1 MAVDS
6 LPLGRC
12 VSYDAGMRTRPRHAV
27 RLVLAA
33 VFAANASAAPAAPAA
48 PTAQPPAGARAELA
62 ILETTDLHSAVVGYD
77 YFKLAG
83 DPSLGLDR
91 TAALIA
97 AARRDFP
104 NTLLFDNGDTIQGNA
119 LGDYQATVDP
129 LACGEL
135 PAIFKAMRKIGY
147 DGIGIGNHDFN
158 FGLAYLGQVTGQRLE
173 VDGVAAQKCEGP
185 GFPVVL
191 ANVYSTKT
199 QRPLFA
205 PYRILTRRIRAVDAD
220 GKPFESA
227 VKVGIIGFTPPAILN
242 WDRRRLEGKIY
253 TEGLVETARR
263 YLPEMRAK
271 GAELIVAISHGGL
284 DGGPYSPAMENGN
297 YWLARAS
304 AGIGGID
311 ALLLGHSHQAFP
323 NPASSAAQFNL
334 PHVDKVKG
342 RVFGVPTVMA
352 NLWGKNLGVVRLQLR
367 SDGKRWH
374 AEQDAAIVENRST
387 QQPDKTY
394 VAADPAI
401 MKLVKPEHEATIR
414 YVKTPI
420 GSADFR
426 MSTYFADVGD
436 VSAIEVVNQAQADYA
451 RKYVQANLPQYAQ
464 LPVLSVSAPF
474 KSGQAG
480 VADYTD
486 VAAGDLALNNAADLY
501 LYPNA
506 LALVKVDAAGLK
518 AWLEKAATRFNTID
532 PGKSAPQELVNTGFA
547 GYNFDSVTAPELR
560 YEIDLTQ
567 PPGQRIV
574 GLAWQGKPLADGQ
587 EFLVATNNYRA
598 SGGGNFPGLDGSRT
612 VLAAPDA
619 SRDVLIAYIKQ
630 VKRLSRAANGAQRS
644 WRFKPVATGGPVVF
658 HSAPGKLALA
668 RAAGL
673 ENVTQ
678 LAADDGQGKG
688 FALYAIDLGR

>member
-1 MAVDS
+1 MTYLHRS
-6 LPLGRC
+6 PLWLILSAAF
-12 VSYDAGMRTRPRHAV
+12 VTTPA
-27 RLVLAA
+27 LAA
-33 VFAANASAAPAAPAA
+33 RP
-48 PTAQPPAGARAELA
+48 QAGASAELA

-77 YFKLAG
+77 YFKLAA

-91 TAALIA
+91 TASLIA
-97 AARRDFP
+97 QARRDFP

-119 LGDYQATVDP
+119 LGDYQATVNP
-129 LACGEL
+129 LKCGQL
-135 PAIFKAMRKIGY
+135 LGIYKAMRKIGY

-158 FGLAYLGQVTGQRLE
+158 FGLAYLGQVTSQRLD
-173 VDGVAAQKCEGP
+173 VDGVPAKTCSGP

-191 ANVYSTKT
+191 ANVYSVKT
-199 QRPLFA
+199 RKPLFE
-205 PYRILTRRIRAVDAD
+205 PYRILTRRIQAVDAH
-220 GKPFESA
+220 GRAFETS

-242 WDRRRLEGKIY
+242 WDRRWLEGKIY
-253 TEGLVETARR
+253 TQGLVETAKR

-271 GAELIVAISHGGL
+271 GAELVVAISHGGL
-284 DGGPYSPAMENGN
+284 DDSPYSPTMENGN
-297 YWLARAS
+297 YYLAQ
-304 AGIGGID
+304 IPGID
-311 ALLLGHSHQAFP
+311 ALLLGHSHQPFP
-323 NPASSAAQFNL
+323 NPASTVAQFNL
-334 PHVDKVKG
+334 PHVDKAKG

-367 SDGKRWH
+367 HDGKRWH
-374 AEQDAAIVENRST
+374 ADQDAAVVENRTT

-394 VAADPAI
+394 VAADPAV
-401 MKLVKPEHEATIR
+401 MDLVQDEHEATIR

-436 VSAIEVVNQAQADYA
+436 VSAIQVVNQAQSDYA
-451 RKYVQANLPQYAQ
+451 RQYVKANLPQYAQ

-474 KSGQAG
+474 KSGSAG

-506 LALVKVDAAGLK
+506 LALVKVDGAGLK
-518 AWLEKAATRFNTID
+518 AWLEKAASRFNTID
-532 PGKSAPQELVNTGFA
+532 PDKTGPQELVNTGFA
-547 GYNFDSVTAPELR
+547 GYNFDTVTSPELR

-567 PPGQRIV
+567 APGKRI
-574 GLAWQGKPLADGQ
+574 GNLQLHGAPLAAGQ

-619 SRDVLIAYIKQ
+619 SRDVLIAYIKEA
-630 VKRLSRAANGAQRS
+630 KRLSRAANGAQRS
-644 WRFKPVATGGPVVF
+644 WRFTKVATKGPVVF
-658 HSAPGKLALA
+658 HSAPGKLELA

-673 ENVTQ
+673 ENVSQ

-688 FALYAIDLGR
+688 FALYAVDLAK

>member
-1 MAVDS
+1 MTYLHRS
-6 LPLGRC
+6 PLWLILSAAF
-12 VSYDAGMRTRPRHAV
+12 VTTPT
-27 RLVLAA
+27 LAA
-33 VFAANASAAPAAPAA
+33 RP
-48 PTAQPPAGARAELA
+48 QAGASAELA

-77 YFKLAG
+77 YFKLAA

-91 TAALIA
+91 TASLIA
-97 AARRDFP
+97 QARRDFP

-119 LGDYQATVDP
+119 LGDYQATVNP
-129 LACGEL
+129 LKCGQL
-135 PAIFKAMRKIGY
+135 LGIYKAMRKIGY

-158 FGLAYLGQVTGQRLE
+158 FGLAYLGQVTGQRLD
-173 VDGVAAQKCEGP
+173 VDGVPAKTCSGP

-191 ANVYSTKT
+191 ANVYSVKT
-199 QRPLFA
+199 RKPLFE
-205 PYRILTRRIRAVDAD
+205 PYRILTRRIQAVDAR
-220 GKPFESA
+220 GRVFETS

-242 WDRRRLEGKIY
+242 WDRRWLEGKIY
-253 TEGLVETARR
+253 TQGLVETAKR

-271 GAELIVAISHGGL
+271 GAELVVAISHGGL
-284 DGGPYSPAMENGN
+284 DDSPYSPTMENGN
-297 YWLARAS
+297 YYLAQ
-304 AGIGGID
+304 IPGID
-311 ALLLGHSHQAFP
+311 ALLLGHSHQPFP
-323 NPASSAAQFNL
+323 NPASTVAQFNL
-334 PHVDKVKG
+334 PHVDKAKG

-367 SDGKRWH
+367 HDGKRWH
-374 AEQDAAIVENRST
+374 ADQDAAVVENRTT

-394 VAADPAI
+394 VAADPAV
-401 MKLVKPEHEATIR
+401 MDLVQDEHEATIR

-436 VSAIEVVNQAQADYA
+436 VSAIQVVNQAQSDYA
-451 RKYVQANLPQYAQ
+451 RQYVKANLPQYAQ

-474 KSGQAG
+474 KSGSAG

-506 LALVKVDAAGLK
+506 LALVKVDGAGLK
-518 AWLEKAATRFNTID
+518 AWLEKAASRFNTID
-532 PGKSAPQELVNTGFA
+532 PDKTGPQELVNTGFA
-547 GYNFDSVTAPELR
+547 GYNFDTVTSPELR

-567 PPGQRIV
+567 APGKRI
-574 GLAWQGKPLADGQ
+574 GNLQLHGAPLAAGQ

-619 SRDVLIAYIKQ
+619 SRDVLIAYIKEA
-630 VKRLSRAANGAQRS
+630 KRLSRAANGAQRS
-644 WRFKPVATGGPVVF
+644 WRFTKVATKGPVVF
-658 HSAPGKLALA
+658 HSAPGKLELA

-673 ENVTQ
+673 ENVSQ

-688 FALYAIDLGR
+688 FALYAVDLAK

>member
-1 MAVDS
+1 MTYLHRS
-6 LPLGRC
+6 PLWLILSAAF
-12 VSYDAGMRTRPRHAV
+12 VTTPT
-27 RLVLAA
+27 LAA
-33 VFAANASAAPAAPAA
+33 RP
-48 PTAQPPAGARAELA
+48 QAGASAELA

-77 YFKLAG
+77 YFKLAA

-91 TAALIA
+91 TASLIA
-97 AARRDFP
+97 QARRDFP

-119 LGDYQATVDP
+119 LGDYQATVNP
-129 LACGEL
+129 LKCGQL
-135 PAIFKAMRKIGY
+135 LGIYKAMRKIGY

-158 FGLAYLGQVTGQRLE
+158 FGLAYLGQVTGQRLD
-173 VDGVAAQKCEGP
+173 VDGVPAKTCSGP

-191 ANVYSTKT
+191 ANVYSVKTKK
-199 QRPLFA
+199 PLFE
-205 PYRILTRRIRAVDAD
+205 PYRILTRRIQAVDAH
-220 GKPFESA
+220 GRAFETS

-242 WDRRRLEGKIY
+242 WDRRWLEGKIY
-253 TEGLVETARR
+253 TQGLVETAKR

-271 GAELIVAISHGGL
+271 GAELVVAISHGGL
-284 DGGPYSPAMENGN
+284 DDSPYSPTMENGN
-297 YWLARAS
+297 YYLAQ
-304 AGIGGID
+304 IPGID
-311 ALLLGHSHQAFP
+311 ALLLGHSHQPFP
-323 NPASSAAQFNL
+323 NPASTVAQFNL
-334 PHVDKVKG
+334 PHVDKAKG

-367 SDGKRWH
+367 HDGKRWH
-374 AEQDAAIVENRST
+374 ADQDAAIVENRTT

-394 VAADPAI
+394 VAADPAV
-401 MKLVKPEHEATIR
+401 MDLVQDEHEATIR

-436 VSAIEVVNQAQADYA
+436 VSAIQVVNQAQADYA
-451 RKYVQANLPQYAQ
+451 RQYVKANLPQYAQ

-474 KSGQAG
+474 KSGSAG

-506 LALVKVDAAGLK
+506 LALVKVDGAGLK
-518 AWLEKAATRFNTID
+518 AWLEKAASRFNTID
-532 PGKSAPQELVNTGFA
+532 PDKTGPQELVNTGFA
-547 GYNFDSVTAPELR
+547 GYNFDTLTSPELR

-567 PPGQRIV
+567 APGKRI
-574 GLAWQGKPLADGQ
+574 GNLQLHGAPLAAGQ

-619 SRDVLIAYIKQ
+619 SRDVLIAYIKKA
-630 VKRLSRAANGAQRS
+630 KRLSRAANGAQRS
-644 WRFKPVATGGPVVF
+644 WRFTKVATKGPVVF
-658 HSAPGKLALA
+658 HSAPGKLELA

-673 ENVTQ
+673 ENVSQ

-688 FALYAIDLGR
+688 FALYAVDLAK

>member
-1 MAVDS
+1 MTYLHRS
-6 LPLGRC
+6 PLWLILSAAF
-12 VSYDAGMRTRPRHAV
+12 VTTPA
-27 RLVLAA
+27 LAA
-33 VFAANASAAPAAPAA
+33 RP
-48 PTAQPPAGARAELA
+48 QAGASAELA

-77 YFKLAG
+77 YFKLAA

-91 TAALIA
+91 TASLIA
-97 AARRDFP
+97 QARRDFP

-119 LGDYQATVDP
+119 LGDYQATVNP
-129 LACGEL
+129 LKCGQL
-135 PAIFKAMRKIGY
+135 LGIYKAMRKIGY

-158 FGLAYLGQVTGQRLE
+158 FGLAYLGQVTGQRLD
-173 VDGVAAQKCEGP
+173 VDGVPAKTCSGP

-191 ANVYSTKT
+191 ANVYSVKT
-199 QRPLFA
+199 RKPLFE
-205 PYRILTRRIRAVDAD
+205 PYRILTRRIQAVDAH
-220 GKPFESA
+220 GRAFETS

-242 WDRRRLEGKIY
+242 WDRRWLEGKIY
-253 TEGLVETARR
+253 TQGLVETAKR

-271 GAELIVAISHGGL
+271 GAELVVAISHGGL
-284 DGGPYSPAMENGN
+284 DDSPYSPTMENGN
-297 YWLARAS
+297 YYLAQ
-304 AGIGGID
+304 IPGID
-311 ALLLGHSHQAFP
+311 ALLLGHSHQPFP
-323 NPASSAAQFNL
+323 NPASTVAQFNL
-334 PHVDKVKG
+334 PHVDKAKG

-367 SDGKRWH
+367 HDGKRWH
-374 AEQDAAIVENRST
+374 ADQDAAVVENRTT

-394 VAADPAI
+394 VAADPAV
-401 MKLVKPEHEATIR
+401 MDLVQDEHEATIR

-436 VSAIEVVNQAQADYA
+436 VSAIQVVNQAQSDYA
-451 RKYVQANLPQYAQ
+451 RQYVKANLPQYAQ

-474 KSGQAG
+474 KSGSAG

-506 LALVKVDAAGLK
+506 LALVKVDGAGLK
-518 AWLEKAATRFNTID
+518 AWLEKAASRFNTID
-532 PGKSAPQELVNTGFA
+532 PDKTGPQELVNTGFA
-547 GYNFDSVTAPELR
+547 GYNFDTVTSPELR

-567 PPGQRIV
+567 APGKRI
-574 GLAWQGKPLADGQ
+574 GNLQLHGAPLAAGQ

-619 SRDVLIAYIKQ
+619 SRDVLIAYIKEA
-630 VKRLSRAANGAQRS
+630 KRLSRAANGAQRS
-644 WRFKPVATGGPVVF
+644 WRFTKVATKGPVVF
-658 HSAPGKLALA
+658 HSAPGKLELA

-673 ENVTQ
+673 ENVSQ

-688 FALYAIDLGR
+688 FALYAVDLAK

>member
-1 MAVDS
+1 MTYLHRS
-6 LPLGRC
+6 PLWLILSAAF
-12 VSYDAGMRTRPRHAV
+12 VTTPA
-27 RLVLAA
+27 LAA
-33 VFAANASAAPAAPAA
+33 RP
-48 PTAQPPAGARAELA
+48 QAGASAELA

-77 YFKLAG
+77 YFKLAA

-91 TAALIA
+91 TASLIA
-97 AARRDFP
+97 QARRDFP

-119 LGDYQATVDP
+119 LGDYQATVNP
-129 LACGEL
+129 LKCGQL
-135 PAIFKAMRKIGY
+135 LGIHKAMRKIGY

-158 FGLAYLGQVTGQRLE
+158 FGLAYLGQVTGQRLD
-173 VDGVAAQKCEGP
+173 VDGVPAKTCSGP

-191 ANVYSTKT
+191 ANVYSVKTKK
-199 QRPLFA
+199 PLFE
-205 PYRILTRRIRAVDAD
+205 PYRILTRRIQAVDAH
-220 GKPFESA
+220 GRAFETS

-242 WDRRRLEGKIY
+242 WDRRWLEGKIY
-253 TEGLVETARR
+253 TQGLVETAKR

-271 GAELIVAISHGGL
+271 GAELVVAISHGGL
-284 DGGPYSPAMENGN
+284 DDSPYSPTMENGN
-297 YWLARAS
+297 YYLAQ
-304 AGIGGID
+304 IPGID
-311 ALLLGHSHQAFP
+311 ALLLGHSHQPFP
-323 NPASSAAQFNL
+323 NPASTVAQFNL
-334 PHVDKVKG
+334 PHVDKAKG

-367 SDGKRWH
+367 HDGKRWH
-374 AEQDAAIVENRST
+374 ADQDAAIVENRTT

-394 VAADPAI
+394 VAADPAV
-401 MKLVKPEHEATIR
+401 MDLVQDEHEATIR

-436 VSAIEVVNQAQADYA
+436 VSAIQVVNQAQADYA
-451 RKYVQANLPQYAQ
+451 RQYVKANLPQYAQ

-474 KSGQAG
+474 KSGSAG

-506 LALVKVDAAGLK
+506 LALVKVDGAGLK
-518 AWLEKAATRFNTID
+518 AWLEKAASRFNTID
-532 PGKSAPQELVNTGFA
+532 PDKTGPQELVNTGFA
-547 GYNFDSVTAPELR
+547 GYNFDTVTSPELR

-567 PPGQRIV
+567 APGKRI
-574 GLAWQGKPLADGQ
+574 GNLQLHGAPLAAGQ

-619 SRDVLIAYIKQ
+619 SRDVLIAYIKEA
-630 VKRLSRAANGAQRS
+630 KRLSRAANGAQRS
-644 WRFKPVATGGPVVF
+644 WRFTKVATKGPVVF
-658 HSAPGKLALA
+658 HSAPGKLELA

-673 ENVTQ
+673 ENVSQ

-688 FALYAIDLGR
+688 FALYAVDLAK

>member
-1 MAVDS
+1 MTYRPHPSFCLILSTA
-6 LPLGRC
+6 L
-12 VSYDAGMRTRPRHAV
+12 VSAPA
-27 RLVLAA
+27 LAA
-33 VFAANASAAPAAPAA
+33 KPR
-48 PTAQPPAGARAELA
+48 AGASAELA

-77 YFKLAG
+77 YFKLAE

-97 AARRDFP
+97 QARRDFP

-129 LACGEL
+129 LKCGQL
-135 PAIFKAMRKIGY
+135 LGIYKAMKKIGY

-158 FGLAYLGQVTGQRLE
+158 FGLAYLGQVTGQRLDVE
-173 VDGVAAQKCEGP
+173 GVPAKQCAGP

-199 QRPLFA
+199 KKPLFA
-205 PYRILTRRIRAVDAD
+205 PYRILTRRIQAVDAN
-220 GKPFESA
+220 GKPFEAS

-242 WDRRRLEGKIY
+242 WDRRWLEGKIT
-253 TEGLVETARR
+253 TEGLVETAKR

-271 GAELIVAISHGGL
+271 GADVVVAISHGGL
-284 DGGPYSPAMENGN
+284 DASPYSPAMENGN
-297 YWLARAS
+297 YYLAQMS
-304 AGIGGID
+304 SQIGGID

-323 NPASSAAQFNL
+323 NPASTVAQFNL
-334 PHVDKVKG
+334 PNVDKVKG

-367 SDGKRWH
+367 YDGKRWH
-374 AEQDAAIVENRST
+374 AEQDAAVVENRTT

-394 VAADPAI
+394 VAADPAV
-401 MKLVKPEHEATIR
+401 MDLVKTEHEATIR

-436 VSAIEVVNQAQADYA
+436 VSAIQIVNLAQADYA
-451 RKYVQANLPQYAQ
+451 HKYVQANLPQYAK

-474 KSGQAG
+474 KSGSAG

-506 LALVKVDAAGLK
+506 LALVKVDGAGLK
-518 AWLEKAATRFNTID
+518 AWLEKAASRFNTID
-532 PGKSAPQELVNTGFA
+532 PSRTEPQELVNTGFA
-547 GYNFDSVTAPELR
+547 GYNFDSVTSPELT
-560 YEIDLTQ
+560 YEIDVTRA
-567 PPGQRIV
+567 PGQRIV
-574 GLAWQGKPLADGQ
+574 NLQLHGKPLADGQ

-612 VLAAPDA
+612 VFAAPDA
-619 SRDVLIAYIKQ
+619 SRDVLIAYVKEA
-630 VKRLSRAANGAQRS
+630 KRLSRAANGAQRS
-644 WRFKPVATGGPVVF
+644 WRFTKVTTKGPVVF
-658 HSAPGKLALA
+658 HSAPGKQELA

-673 ENVTQ
+673 ENVSQ

-688 FALYAIDLGR
+688 FALYAVDLSK

>member
-1 MAVDS
+1 MSYRLHPPFCLILSAA
-6 LPLGRC
+6 L
-12 VSYDAGMRTRPRHAV
+12 VSAPA
-27 RLVLAA
+27 LAA
-33 VFAANASAAPAAPAA
+33 KPR
-48 PTAQPPAGARAELA
+48 AGASAELA
-62 ILETTDLHSAVVGYD
+62 ILETSDLHSSVVGYD
-77 YFKLAG
+77 YFKLAE

-97 AARRDFP
+97 QARRDFP

-129 LACGEL
+129 LKCGQL
-135 PAIFKAMRKIGY
+135 LGIYKAMKKLGY

-158 FGLAYLGQVTGQRLE
+158 FGLAYLGQVTGQRLDVE
-173 VDGVAAQKCEGP
+173 GVPARQCAGP

-191 ANVYSTKT
+191 ANVYSTRTKK
-199 QRPLFA
+199 PLFT
-205 PYRILTRRIRAVDAD
+205 PYRILTRRIRAVDAN
-220 GKPFESA
+220 GKPFEAS

-242 WDRRRLEGKIY
+242 WDRRWLEGKI
-253 TEGLVETARR
+253 TTAGLVETAQR

-271 GAELIVAISHGGL
+271 GADVVVAISHGGL
-284 DGGPYSPAMENGN
+284 DASPYSPAMENGN
-297 YWLARAS
+297 YYLAQ
-304 AGIGGID
+304 AGGTLGGID

-323 NPASSAAQFNL
+323 NPASTVAQFNL
-334 PHVDKVKG
+334 PNVDKVKG

-367 SDGKRWH
+367 HDGKRWR
-374 AEQDAAIVENRST
+374 AEQDAAIVENRTT

-394 VAADPAI
+394 VAADPAV
-401 MKLVKPEHEATIR
+401 MELVRNEHEATIR

-436 VSAIEVVNQAQADYA
+436 VSAIQIVNQAQADYA

-474 KSGQAG
+474 KSGSAG

-506 LALVKVDAAGLK
+506 LALVKVDGAGLK
-518 AWLEKAATRFNTID
+518 AWLEKSASRFNTID

-547 GYNFDSVTAPELR
+547 GYNFDTVTSPELT
-560 YEIDLTQ
+560 YEIDVTQ
-567 PPGQRIV
+567 PPGQRI
-574 GLAWQGKPLADGQ
+574 GHLALHGKPLADGQ
-587 EFLVATNNYRA
+587 QFLVATNNYRA
-598 SGGGNFPGLDGSRT
+598 SGGGGFPGLDGSRT

-619 SRDVLIAYIKQ
+619 SRDVLIAYIKDA
-630 VKRLSRAANGAQRS
+630 KRLSRAANGSQRS
-644 WRFKPVATGGPVVF
+644 WRFTKVATKGPVVF
-658 HSAPGKLALA
+658 HAAPGKLELA

-673 ENVTQ
+673 ENVSQ

-688 FALYAIDLGR
+688 FALYAVDLAR